1 MANLL
6 LVDDEERI
14 LAGFSKALTG
24 NGHNVE
30 TAGSGPMAISI
41 LESSEIDLVL
51 TDLVMPDMGGLDLL
65 KKIKSDFQG
74 IPVIILTGHGTVET
88 AVEAMKYGA
97 YDYISKPFNLD
108 EVEVII
114 NRSLEHKKLIEENI
128 SLKNQL
134 QKQYAFDNIVGNSN
148 AIRTVY
154 GVIDRVKNTKSTV
167 LITGKSGS
175 GKELVARAI
184 HYNGFL
190 KNKPFLT
197 VDCGSLSENI
207 LESELF
213 GHAKGSFTGAH
224 RDKTGYFEEAD
235 GGTIFL
241 DEIGEFT
248 LGLQSRLLR
257 FLQEGEFSRV
267 GESAMRKVDVRVI
280 AATNRDLDEM
290 VEEGTFREDLF
301 YRLNVITI
309 HVPPLRSRLEDIPLL
324 TNHFISKFN
333 DKLNKSITSVSD
345 DMMSLFA
352 NYNWPGNVR
361 ELENILENIITF
373 CDDSILDTRH
383 IPESISKRLTSR
395 TDLFT
400 SPQKEV
406 IPFKEAKEMAMDEFT
421 RTYLEALLD
430 SCGWNVTNAS
440 RKCGLDRGHL
450 YRLMKKFDVEK

>member
-14 LAGFSKALTG
+14 LASLSKALSED
-24 NGHNVE
+24 GHE
-30 TAGSGPMAISI
+30 IKTAGSGPIAISI
-41 LESSEIDLVL
+41 LEASEIDLVL
-51 TDLVMPDMGGLDLL
+51 TDLVMPDMGGLELL
-65 KKIKSDFQG
+65 KKIKKDYPG

-114 NRSLEHKKLIEENI
+114 SRSLEHKKLVEENI

-148 AIRTVY
+148 SIRNVY
-154 GVIDRVKNTKSTV
+154 GIIDRVKNTKSTV
-167 LITGKSGS
+167 LITGHSGT

-197 VDCGSLSENI
+197 VDCAALSENI

-213 GHAKGSFTGAH
+213 GHAKGAFTGAH

-257 FLQEGEFSRV
+257 FMQEGEFSRV
-267 GESAMRKVDVRVI
+267 GESAMRKVDVRVL

-309 HVPPLRSRLEDIPLL
+309 NVPTLLNRLEDIPLL
-324 TNHFISKFN
+324 ATHFITKFN
-333 DKLNKSITSVSD
+333 EKLSKNVTSVSD
-345 DMMSLFA
+345 ELMTLFA
-352 NYNWPGNVR
+352 NYTWPGNVR
-361 ELENILENIITF
+361 ELENLLESVITF
-373 CDDSILDTRH
+373 CDDSVLDVKH
-383 IPESISKRLTSR
+383 IPESIKKKITVCASLSC
-395 TDLFT
+395 
-400 SPQKEV
+400 SPDRE
-406 IPFKEAKEMAMDEFT
+406 ILPFKEAKDKSVDDFT
-421 RTYLEALLD
+421 RHYLLMLLNT
-430 SCGWNVTNAS
+430 CEWNITNAS

-450 YRLMKKFDVEK
+450 YRLMKKYSIEK